1 MTEYTN
7 VNILLLK
14 TLSQSYQMED
24 GGAQNFQLSVT
35 VLWRHPNLLDSPQ
48 LCFCAS
54 VLHCDLSAQSS
65 TKMSKLRIWVKQSC
79 RRTELK
85 WEIQDSSL
93 LNDKDDVQ

>member
-1 MTEYTN
+1 MSTFSFSNLYYK
-7 VNILLLK
+7 VIRRRIG
-14 TLSQSYQMED
+14 
-24 GGAQNFQLSVT
+24 GGAHNFQLSVT

-65 TKMSKLRIWVKQSC
+65 TKMSKLHIWMKQSC

-85 WEIQDSSL
+85 REIQDSSL

>member
-1 MTEYTN
+1 MTKYIN
-7 VNILLLK
+7 VNILPVKILL
-14 TLSQSYQMED
+14 QSYQMED
-24 GGAQNFQLSVT
+24 GGAQNFQSVT

-54 VLHCDLSAQSS
+54 VLHYDLSAQFSI
-65 TKMSKLRIWVKQSC
+65 KMSKLHIWMKQSC

-93 LNDKDDVQ
+93 FNDKDDVQ